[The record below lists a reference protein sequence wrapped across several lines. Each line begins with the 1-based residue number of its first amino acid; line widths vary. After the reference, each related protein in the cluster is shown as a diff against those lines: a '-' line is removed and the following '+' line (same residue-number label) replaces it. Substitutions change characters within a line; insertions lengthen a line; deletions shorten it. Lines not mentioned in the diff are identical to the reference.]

1 MDRAEKA
8 IAEAAFA
15 VDELRLF
22 LDTHPT
28 CQQALE
34 AYRDAAAQLRRSE
47 QALHHSVCALDA
59 GKDGQWDW
67 TQTPWPWEKED

>member
-1 MDRAEKA
+1 MDRTEKA

-22 LDTHPT
+22 LDTHPD
-28 CQQALE
+28 CQQALA
-34 AYRDAAAQLRRSE
+34 AYREATDQLCRLKQAQT
-47 QALHHSVCALDA
+47 HSICALDA
-59 GKDGQWDW
+59 GKEGQWDW